1 MLSQRVLFDRKH
13 EVDRVA
19 FRKTDITAK
28 CARPQTSFA
37 VFYRSPVCSTASL

>member
-1 MLSQRVLFDRKH
+1 MPLRVPFERKH

-28 CARPQTSFA
+28 C
-37 VFYRSPVCSTASL
+37 SLSAEEDH